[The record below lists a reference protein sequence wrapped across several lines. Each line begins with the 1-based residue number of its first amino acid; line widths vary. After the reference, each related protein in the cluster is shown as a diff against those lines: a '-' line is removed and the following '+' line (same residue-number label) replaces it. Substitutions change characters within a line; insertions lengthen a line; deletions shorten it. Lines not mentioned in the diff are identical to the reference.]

1 MNKELLE
8 CGRDDRGRYVLTIRV
23 PAADFSDALEEAYRL
38 CKAELEVP
46 GVPKGEATR
55 EQAEAAL
62 GRDVFYPQ
70 AARQCCA
77 RALEEAVAQRGLQV
91 AGYPDI
97 QDCSTDAE
105 GLLFTALCDPYPT
118 ARLGDYKKLR
128 VHLPEPTVEAGELE
142 QVLEQYARRAA
153 RHIPLDRPAREGDTV
168 RIDLEGTL
176 ETGGPVPGGKAED
189 YALKLGSHTFLP
201 GLEEGMAGMSAGER
215 RDIPLTF
222 PKDHAPELAGRGAVF
237 HVTVREVC
245 RVEVPPVDEAFAR
258 EFFQT
263 DLATLRAE
271 VRQSLLEDKLEQ
283 HRSQLEEAAL
293 TQAAGQMDCL
303 LPESMIQKEMDD
315 MTAEFCQR
323 LESQGS
329 TLEQYLQSMKM
340 TGEEFEQTARKSA
353 VHRLRQEVLLKEVA
367 RAEGLE
373 VDDKALRRAADG
385 LARQYGATTEV
396 VLQALTPAMLEREA
410 LRRMVLDVLLR
421 P

>member
-142 QVLEQYARRAA
+142 
-153 RHIPLDRPAREGDTV
+153 
-168 RIDLEGTL
+168 
-176 ETGGPVPGGKAED
+176 
-189 YALKLGSHTFLP
+189 
-201 GLEEGMAGMSAGER
+201 
-215 RDIPLTF
+215 
-222 PKDHAPELAGRGAVF
+222 
-237 HVTVREVC
+237 
-245 RVEVPPVDEAFAR
+245 
-258 EFFQT
+258 
-263 DLATLRAE
+263 
-271 VRQSLLEDKLEQ
+271 
-283 HRSQLEEAAL
+283 
-293 TQAAGQMDCL
+293 
-303 LPESMIQKEMDD
+303 
-315 MTAEFCQR
+315 
-323 LESQGS
+323 
-329 TLEQYLQSMKM
+329 
-340 TGEEFEQTARKSA
+340 
-353 VHRLRQEVLLKEVA
+353 
-367 RAEGLE
+367 
-373 VDDKALRRAADG
+373 
-385 LARQYGATTEV
+385 
-396 VLQALTPAMLEREA
+396 
-410 LRRMVLDVLLR
+410 
-421 P
+421 